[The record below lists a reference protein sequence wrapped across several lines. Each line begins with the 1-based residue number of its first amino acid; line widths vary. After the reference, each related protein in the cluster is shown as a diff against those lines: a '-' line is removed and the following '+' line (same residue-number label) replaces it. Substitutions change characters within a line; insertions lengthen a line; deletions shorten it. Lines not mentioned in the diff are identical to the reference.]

1 MFSSAKGGLAV
12 RLKVSARAARAR
24 IDGLVDDG
32 GETRL
37 KLAVSAPP
45 VGGKANAA
53 VIALL
58 AKAWSVPKSRL
69 SITAGAS
76 ARRKTVLVAG
86 DAAALGPRL
95 EAWAAGVGG

>member
-1 MFSSAKGGLAV
+1 M
-12 RLKVSARAARAR
+12 RLKVSPRAARER
-24 IDGLVDDG
+24 IDGLVEDG
-32 GETRL
+32 GEMRL

-69 SITAGAS
+69 SITVGAN
-76 ARRKTVLVAG
+76 ARRKTVFVAG

-95 EAWAAGVGG
+95 EDWAAGIGG

>member
-1 MFSSAKGGLAV
+1 V
-12 RLKVSARAARAR
+12 RLKVSPRAASGR
-24 IDGLVDDG
+24 IDGFVDDG
-32 GETRL
+32 KEARL

-69 SITAGAS
+69 SITVGAN
-76 ARRKTVLVAG
+76 ARRKTVVIAG
-86 DAAALGPRL
+86 DAAVLGPRL
-95 EAWAAGVGG
+95 ESWAAGIGG